1 MEQDK
6 KPVVPEDSESLEAP
20 SSVQSNSAP
29 VEAPLVKKS
38 LKDKLLGS
46 LRRINIYF
54 LLFILVIII
63 AGLIAFISYQTNQRN
78 ANKDALQGQDLSADT
93 INDLSDNNT
102 TIGDSKQTLTIASN
116 SVFNG
121 RVLVRDSL
129 DVAGTIRVGGSLSLP
144 GITVSGTSNFED
156 IQVANNLS
164 IAGSAAV
171 QGNMSVQGELTVSGT
186 ASFGGPISAPALNI
200 DNLTLASDLTLNRHI
215 STGGGTPNVTPGG
228 AVGSGGTVS
237 IGGSD
242 TAGTVTINIGGG
254 PVAGVMANVTF
265 VNGFGRTPHVV
276 ITPIGSGASTLGYY
290 ITRTQSGFSIAT
302 STAPPAATSFS
313 FDYIVVN

>member
-6 KPVVPEDSESLEAP
+6 KPVGVEESESLETPSTTQGSVAP
-20 SSVQSNSAP
+20 EP
-29 VEAPLVKKS
+29 PLVKKS
-38 LKDKLLGS
+38 FKDKVLS
-46 LRRINIYF
+46 ALRRINIYF
-54 LLFILVIII
+54 LLFILVVII
-63 AGLIAFISYQTNQRN
+63 AGMIAFISFQTSKRN
-78 ANKDALQGQDLSADT
+78 ANNNTVQGQDLNTDT

-121 RVLVRDSL
+121 RVLIRDSL

-171 QGNMSVQGELTVSGT
+171 QGNMSIQGQLTVSGT

-200 DNLTLASDLTLNRHI
+200 DNLTLTSDLTLNRHI
-215 STGGGTPNVTPGG
+215 TTGGGTPNVTPGG

-242 TAGTVTINIGGG
+242 TAGTVNINIGGG
-254 PVAGVMANVTF
+254 PVAGILANITF
-265 VNGFGRTPHVV
+265 VNGYGRTPHVV
-276 ITPIGSGASTLGYY
+276 ITPVGSGGAGLNYY
-290 ITRTQSGFSIAT
+290 VTRTGTGFSIGT
-302 STAPPAATSFS
+302 TNAPPAATSFS
-313 FDYIVVN
+313 FDYVVIN